1 MNGIINSAYDSEP
14 SDIKVEM
21 IDLPGLEHEKLKQRR
36 ANSAELAWDELIV
49 KGKGFD
55 KKIIKGITGSVPP
68 GTLLAIMGSSGAGK
82 STLMNVLAGRNLGNL
97 AIEGS
102 IKVNGINVGSGMSSL
117 SAYVQQDDIFIGS
130 MTVKE
135 HLIFHAALQ
144 MSKHSKKE
152 RAHRVEEVITEMGL
166 IKCADTV
173 IGIPGMSKTISGGEM
188 KRLSFA
194 TEILTDPPIIF
205 CDEPTSGLDSYLAE
219 TVIRTLRTLS
229 LNGTTI
235 LCTIHQPSS
244 QVFDLFNR
252 LLLLAQVWIATEYPD
267 KGLTSHFR
275 AKLRIWGR
283 RKKHQNSST
292 TWDFR
297 SR

>member
-1 MNGIINSAYDSEP
+1 M
-14 SDIKVEM
+14 
-21 IDLPGLEHEKLKQRR
+21 
-36 ANSAELAWDELIV
+36 
-49 KGKGFD
+49 
-55 KKIIKGITGSVPP
+55 
-68 GTLLAIMGSSGAGK
+68 AIMGSSGAGK

-97 AIEGS
+97 EIEG
-102 IKVNGINVGSGMSSL
+102 KVTVNGEDVGAKITTL

-144 MSKHSKKE
+144 MSRSSPEE
-152 RAHRVEEVITEMGL
+152 RSRRVEQVMAEMGL
-166 IKCADTV
+166 AKCAHTL

-194 TEILTDPPIIF
+194 TEILTDPPLIF

-219 TVIRTLRTLS
+219 TVVRTLRTLS
-229 LNGTTI
+229 QNGTTI

-252 LLLLAQVWIATEYPD
+252 LLLLAQVT
-267 KGLTSHFR
+267 TR
-275 AKLRIWGR
+275 KLR
-283 RKKHQNSST
+283 
-292 TWDFR
+292 F
-297 SR
+297 